1 MKAPP
6 ILSDLLPVASDRQPP
21 EGVSLLEAA
30 TTAGKGAC
38 AAWNMKVWSVGV
50 PCVLLYPQVAC
61 TPFWPVLRMVVF
73 LVDVMC
79 WVN

>member
-50 PCVLLYPQVAC
+50 PCVLL
-61 TPFWPVLRMVVF
+61 
-73 LVDVMC
+73 
-79 WVN
+79 